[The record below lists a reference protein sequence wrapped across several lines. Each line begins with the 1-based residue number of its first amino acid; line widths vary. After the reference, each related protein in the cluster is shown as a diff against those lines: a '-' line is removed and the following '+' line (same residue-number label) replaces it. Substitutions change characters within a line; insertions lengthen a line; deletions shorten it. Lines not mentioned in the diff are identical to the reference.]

1 MGWDFPRFPQDR
13 KFPKIGKFPN
23 LGNFPG
29 IPIQEIPGRGKFEA
43 TWEGGN
49 RKFPLNIPA
58 RLVEKSSYG
67 CKFAYSNGAWAVS
80 GAVARVARDAPTSDP
95 TPALQ
100 TWQHESY

>member
-1 MGWDFPRFPQDR
+1 MHLENR
-13 KFPKIGKFPN
+13 
-23 LGNFPG
+23 NFPWDGNSHDSRKTGNSRSSG
-29 IPIQEIPGRGKFEA
+29 IPESWEIPGREKFEA

-49 RKFPLNIPA
+49 RNFPLNIPA

-100 TWQHESY
+100 T